1 MRDPKKKA
9 QTNHTVGRGAINSS
23 FCSLAQWRVG
33 VPEVGGKQNTPQ
45 KHQDVTES
53 DSARNTV
60 EAEKSC
66 AKTKQ

>member
-1 MRDPKKKA
+1 MKDQECQMRDPKKKA

-45 KHQDVTES
+45 KH
-53 DSARNTV
+53 
-60 EAEKSC
+60 
-66 AKTKQ
+66 